1 MREDLYAADSERA
14 INEIAARP
22 TVLKKQ
28 EPSFSAWGMVRGLGK
43 SVPAGVAETIGSG
56 ADIIK
61 GYGQVS
67 AATQPATMFG
77 NVTDKQSQEQDAA
90 RQKMQADGIDMNSNI
105 GRSFRNAAQE
115 FMPDPATAHQSEVI
129 VAEFGR
135 VMTKAIGSTLL
146 TGTPIPAALEEGFT
160 TSDKLQNPR
169 DGRAPVDAKT
179 ANNVG
184 LVTAAA
190 NAVAFGLPVAGQTI
204 KATVG
209 LAAVS
214 GPTTYIAQEAATREI
229 LQNAN
234 YDDLAVQH
242 DPFNPVGLGL
252 ATLGSMIPGGVVL
265 GLRARSAA
273 QAARVAADA
282 VPAELPPRT
291 VVAQAVD
298 QMTVDAARVQVLRN
312 TIDQGRLSPAE
323 DLAGGAAHRRA
334 MESAQEQL
342 ARGEPVNVA
351 RDLPESTLMRLNESK
366 PFVEFVAKV
375 EEVMAS
381 ARPVDPP
388 GVWFSSSTVR
398 DLQVLDPAM
407 ARDGNLYGPAVYMA
421 KDQDVSATYA
431 RGGLD
436 QKTGERLPDGQ
447 VYAAEFQPTKP
458 FDADKTMPAKEA
470 MALAKAM
477 GADKLPGLEGKPR
490 VAGSTLYKELTK
502 ALGGKAAVNKALA
515 EQGYDA
521 IMFKQRGAQLMAALR
536 EVSVK
541 QPDAPAPA
549 GARTGEPNAATAEA
563 PRVEAPEATRGADAA
578 AAPPDIPAAGR
589 GADSQAA
596 GVVPADGGPSG
607 AARGLPIENPGLHEM
622 ATQLEATNPDMLIR
636 IDGMADD
643 APPITVAEL
652 MRTIREEV
660 AQDLAEVPLIQTAAT
675 CFLTNG
681 GGI

>member
-1 MREDLYAADSERA
+1 MREDLYAADTERA

-22 TVLKKQ
+22 PELKKQ
-28 EPSFSAWGMVRGLGK
+28 EPAYSTWGLVRGVAK
-43 SVPAGVAETIGSG
+43 SIPAGVAEVAGSA

-61 GYGQVS
+61 GYAQVS

-77 NVTDKQSQEQDAA
+77 NVTDNQSQDQAAA
-90 RQKMQADGIDMNSNI
+90 RERMQADGIDMNSNI
-105 GRSFRNAAQE
+105 GRSFRNVGQDY
-115 FMPDPATAHQSEVI
+115 MPDPATAHQSEVI
-129 VAEFGR
+129 VSEFGR
-135 VMTKAIGSTLL
+135 VMTKAIGSTML
-146 TGTPIPAALEEGFT
+146 TGTPIPAALEEGLT
-160 TSDKLQNPR
+160 TSDKLQQR
-169 DGRAPVDAKT
+169 GVDKKT
-179 ANNVG
+179 AMEVG

-190 NAVAFGLPVAGQTI
+190 NSVAFGLPVAGSTL

-234 YDDLAVQH
+234 YDDLAAQH
-242 DPFNPVGLGL
+242 DPFNPLGLGL
-252 ATLGSMIPGGVVL
+252 ATVGSFIPGGIVH
-265 GLRARSAA
+265 GLRARGAA
-273 QAARVAADA
+273 QATRAASEA

-291 VVAQAVD
+291 AVAQAVD
-298 QMTVDAARVQVLRN
+298 QMTVDAARVQVLRD
-312 TIDQGRLSPAE
+312 TIDRGRLSPSE
-323 DLAGGAAHRRA
+323 DLAGAAAHRRA

-342 ARGEPVNVA
+342 ARGEPVNVV
-351 RDLPESTLMRLNESK
+351 RDLPESTLVRLSESK
-366 PFVEFVAKV
+366 PFVEFAAKV
-375 EEVMAS
+375 EEVIAA
-381 ARPVDPP
+381 ARPVEPP
-388 GVWFSSSTVR
+388 GIWFSSSTVR
-398 DLQVLDPAM
+398 DLQVLDPAK

-421 KDQDVSATYA
+421 KDQSVSATYA
-431 RGGLD
+431 RGGID

-447 VYAAEFQPTKP
+447 VYAAEFNPTKP

-477 GADKLPGLEGKPR
+477 GADKLPGIEGKPR

-521 IMFKQRGAQLMAALR
+521 IMFKQQGSQLMAALR
-536 EVSVK
+536 EVNVK
-541 QPDAPAPA
+541 QPDAPSPA

-563 PRVEAPEATRGADAA
+563 PRPKTPTPAGAVDAA

-589 GADSQAA
+589 GADPQAA
-596 GVVPADGGPSG
+596 GVGQADGAIGPG
-607 AARGLPIENPGLHEM
+607 AMPVESPALNEM
-622 ATQLEATNPDMLIR
+622 AAKLETTHAEMMVEIE
-636 IDGMADD
+636 GK
-643 APPITVAEL
+643 PPMTVAEL

-681 GGI
+681 GGL